1 MRDALLNLFLERFEN
16 WAKQNPHKVEE
27 FREKLHK
34 NFGIKGP
41 EDAENSW
48 LTLWL
53 HIQKMAEKFR
63 MTEEDFI
70 ESVFTEDKKHRLDF
84 FTGERE
90 FERIQ

>member
-1 MRDALLNLFLERFEN
+1 
-16 WAKQNPHKVEE
+16 
-27 FREKLHK
+27 
-34 NFGIKGP
+34 
-41 EDAENSW
+41 
-48 LTLWL
+48 
-53 HIQKMAEKFR
+53 MAEKFR